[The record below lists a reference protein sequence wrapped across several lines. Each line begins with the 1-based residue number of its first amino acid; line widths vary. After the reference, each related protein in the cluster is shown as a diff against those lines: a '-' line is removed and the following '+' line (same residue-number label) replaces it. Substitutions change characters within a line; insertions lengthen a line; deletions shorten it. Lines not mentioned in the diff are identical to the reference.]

1 MQSLP
6 SAYLPM
12 AQEIKKEKAYSLLK
26 TKKGGDGS
34 YPRRSLRKGS
44 GSFFFPKKEA
54 AAAQEYPC

>member
-26 TKKGGDGS
+26 TKKGGGRQL
-34 YPRRSLRKGS
+34 PKKIIEKGKRVVLFS
-44 GSFFFPKKEA
+44 KEGGNFFFM
-54 AAAQEYPC
+54 